1 MLDRSPILN
10 DPAPKPAK
18 TGFCPITAGSDLTRS
33 FVTLDGVSKRFRTGD
48 AEFTALD
55 NVDLVIRK
63 YEFVALIGPSGCGK
77 STILRLI
84 AALDTPSAGNV
95 TIDGSLHPIDFVN
108 DGRLGIAFQDH
119 ALLPWL
125 TAWDNVA
132 LPFKITGRKFDA
144 ERVSWLL
151 RLMGLSDFERA
162 RPKQLSGG
170 MRQRVAIARSLVL
183 KPDMLL
189 LDEPFGA
196 LDSVTRRRLNIEMQ
210 KIWSDDRLT
219 TLLVTHSVEEAIFL
233 ADRVIVMSARPGRIR
248 LEKTIRFPRPRV
260 PEIMRTPEF
269 HHLADEL
276 TAALDS
282 FELGMSDDG

>member
-1 MLDRSPILN
+1 MLDRSQILI
-10 DPAPKPAK
+10 DPASNSASSRFSP
-18 TGFCPITAGSDLTRS
+18 TAANADLERS
-33 FVTLDGVSKRFRTGD
+33 FVTLNGVSKKFQTGAD
-48 AEFTALD
+48 EFTALS
-55 NVDLVIRK
+55 NVDLTIRK
-63 YEFVALIGPSGCGK
+63 HEFVALIGPSGCGK

-84 AALDTPSAGNV
+84 AGLEMPSTGDV
-95 TIDGSLHPIDFVN
+95 TIDGSLRPVDFVN

-144 ERVSWLL
+144 ERVDWLL
-151 RLMGLSDFERA
+151 RLMGLAGFERT
-162 RPKQLSGG
+162 RPRQLSGG

-183 KPDMLL
+183 QPDMLL

-210 KIWSDDRLT
+210 KLWSSERLT
-219 TLLVTHSVEEAIFL
+219 TLLVTHSVDEAIFL
-233 ADRVIVMSARPGRIR
+233 ADRVIVMSARSGRIR
-248 LEKTIRFPRPRV
+248 LEKHIAFPRPRV
-260 PEIMRTPEF
+260 PEMMRSSEF

-276 TAALDS
+276 TAALDN
-282 FELGMSDDG
+282 FELSSSDAG

>member
-1 MLDRSPILN
+1 MLDRSQILI
-10 DPAPKPAK
+10 DPASNSASSRFSP
-18 TGFCPITAGSDLTRS
+18 TAANADLERS
-33 FVTLDGVSKRFRTGD
+33 FVTLNGVSKKFQTGAD
-48 AEFTALD
+48 EFTALS
-55 NVDLVIRK
+55 NVDLTIRK
-63 YEFVALIGPSGCGK
+63 HEFVALIGPSGCGK

-84 AALDTPSAGNV
+84 AGLETPSTGDV
-95 TIDGSLHPIDFVN
+95 TIDGSLRPVDFVN

-144 ERVSWLL
+144 ERVDWLL
-151 RLMGLSDFERA
+151 RLMGLAGFERA
-162 RPKQLSGG
+162 RPRQLSGG

-183 KPDMLL
+183 QPDMLL

-210 KIWSDDRLT
+210 KLWSSERLT
-219 TLLVTHSVEEAIFL
+219 TLLVTHSVDEAIFL

-248 LEKTIRFPRPRV
+248 LEKHIVFPRPRV
-260 PEIMRTPEF
+260 PEMMRSSEF

-276 TAALDS
+276 TAALDN
-282 FELGMSDDG
+282 FELSSSDAG